1 MSNAARIKAAEGYVE
16 VTVQNQKLESGLRQ
30 AETSCQKFQ
39 RKLDGFSLAMGAA
52 LTGAF
57 IGVSR
62 ALKKVFGELIG
73 YGDRLDKMSQ
83 RIGISV
89 ESLRQF
95 DVIAQLCGTNLETL
109 ESTITKMNKTIGDAI
124 AGSSKAEESFTKLGL
139 SVYQLQEA
147 KPDEAFLSIVS
158 SLSKI
163 PNQAER
169 TNQAMAIFG
178 KQATQLFPLINSG
191 SKGVEELQKQMKDLG
206 ITMSTADAQH
216 LAELNDA
223 LTKSRQAFK
232 SLTDNLV
239 IGLAPALSSFAEW
252 MGKIIGTVTKFVKE
266 HKTLVTTVGTAVGT
280 YGACITAMV
289 GWSIAAGKLSA
300 ALKIVNTSLKA
311 LSMNPWVL
319 GITAAVGGIMLLVN
333 AFKKSKP
340 EAESFIEKAQQI
352 TATHQEQ
359 NRADNALMSE
369 LEELNN
375 KTNKSAQEMARAEQ
389 ICSRLNERY
398 GDLGLSVNKATG
410 EIKGLTDAQK
420 KMNEAQKQM
429 KITDVKAE
437 ITELEKARD
446 IVGAEKAKQL
456 RGELSN
462 IQTNAALSN
471 NGNGD
476 SSHEYLYANN
486 KAYRKR
492 YDVLQQYESAN
503 AQIKSRKEYL
513 SALEAGN
520 APIDEGATTD
530 DSGLS
535 DAQAKAYSEA
545 NNRKNKLADEAAK
558 IGKKSWELKIE
569 EAEEAYAQAIKDA
582 ETLKAGDIA
591 YGLTEEEAGKNYE
604 QNVSNA
610 QKIRDT
616 AINAANQERLEE
628 EKRIQ
633 EESERNQQEALERK
647 KRLEESNQKES
658 AKLYEDGLNDL
669 EELRAKYSES
679 MKYGRYDEAE
689 KYGKEYEAKKEDLEL
704 AKSNAEL
711 EEANRDLQEAI
722 ERLAD
727 AEKNGSDED
736 KIAARQDYQ
745 NARGAVD
752 SARDSQTIA
761 QRAIF
766 DRQKE
771 QQEEADRQAKE
782 LADKQKEQQRKN
794 KEYMD
799 ILTQDI
805 NANIQTSYRSRG
817 SFSAWEVMGG
827 GVSTEEKQLKEA
839 ERANRWNEKIYRE
852 LQEFNKKEL
861 SATYA

>member
-83 RIGISV
+83 RIAISV

-109 ESTITKMNKTIGDAI
+109 ESTITKMNKTIGDAVQ
-124 AGSSKAEESFTKLGL
+124 GSNKAEESFNKLGL

-147 KPDEAFLSIVS
+147 KPDEAFLSILS

-223 LTKSRQAFK
+223 LTKSREAFK

-266 HKTLVTTVGTAVGT
+266 HKTLVTTIGTAVGT

-319 GITAAVGGIMLLVN
+319 GITAAVGGIMLLIN

-340 EAESFIEKAQQI
+340 EAEAFIEKAEKI

-420 KMNEAQKQM
+420 KMNDAQREM
-429 KITDVKAE
+429 KIADVKEE
-437 ITELEKARD
+437 IRALEEQDKNEGEARRGHIAD
-446 IVGAEKAKQL
+446 MKQSMETFNQRGYLWTGDPVEISNKLKQKEKEEADWQAKL
-456 RGELSN
+456 N
-462 IQTNAALSN
+462 
-471 NGNGD
+471 
-476 SSHEYLYANN
+476 
-486 KAYRKR
+486 
-492 YDVLQQYESAN
+492 
-503 AQIKSRKEYL
+503 SRKDYL
-513 SALEAGN
+513 AALEAGT
-520 APIDEGATTD
+520 APIDEGGDTGN
-530 DSGLS
+530 SGLT
-535 DAQAKAYSEA
+535 DAQAKAYTEA

-569 EAEEAYAQAIKDA
+569 EAEEAYAKAIEDA
-582 ETLKAGDIA
+582 ETLKKGDIA
-591 YGLTEEEAGKNYE
+591 YGLTEEEAGKNYD
-604 QNVSNA
+604 QNVADA

-669 EELRAKYSES
+669 EELRSKYSES

-689 KYGKEYEAKKEDLEL
+689 KYGKEYEAKKEELEL

-727 AEKNGSDED
+727 AEANGSDED
-736 KIAARQDYQ
+736 KIAARNEYQ